1 MTFYLHLIPYLF
13 GKGFFY
19 LEEKTM
25 AVRILSTPTRLT
37 VELIGEIDHHNA
49 AVLRM
54 ETDEAIQ
61 KRMPPNVRLDF
72 GEVTF
77 IDSSAIGFVLGR
89 YRLVS
94 AYSGNIEVV
103 NLSERNYRI
112 MRLAGLEKLVM
123 LRKKENKNENCQ

>member
-1 MTFYLHLIPYLF
+1 
-13 GKGFFY
+13 
-19 LEEKTM
+19 M
-25 AVRILSTPTRLT
+25 AVRIISTPTRLT

-94 AYSGNIEVV
+94 AYYGNIEVV
-103 NLSERNYRI
+103 NLSERNYKI

-123 LRKKENKNENCQ
+123 LRKKENRNETCK